1 MTRTSLAFLIFTAA
15 LCAGPARAQQAP
27 AAPAAQ
33 AAALLEQGQPQQAYD
48 LMLARHKADAADPD
62 AAFLLAQAAARLGR
76 HDEAASL
83 YEGML
88 AANPALPR
96 VRLEL
101 AREYAALGRTDK
113 AIEQFQAVMKNSP
126 PPLVG
131 ENIARYMGA
140 MKKQKSWNARA
151 SLGYVYDTNVNAG
164 PTADSVLM
172 FGLPFTLS
180 ADSKE
185 KSGSGYNFGTGAG
198 WMGGIGRGAA
208 LQADAQYSRTSYVDL
223 KPFDSDVLSFSA
235 GPTLQKKNYMLSLPL
250 LYEYVLIGHKSYSY
264 SYGAAPQG
272 MVPLGENWSL
282 NSGFVLQ
289 KKTYYVGGGAR
300 DGGVWSFSAGAKYRY
315 AQDAFLQA
323 TYRHGYEGT
332 KEDYLDNNSD
342 GLTLGW
348 YTAMPW
354 GLSLYLAPGFSY
366 TRYAEAEAAYDDARK
381 DKQYTAVANLSRGF
395 GRVSA
400 ALGYTFTRNDSN
412 LGLYDYVRGQLTAQ
426 GSLSF

>member
-1 MTRTSLAFLIFTAA
+1 MKITSLALLTLTAA
-15 LCAGPARAQQAP
+15 LCASPARSQEAP
-27 AAPAAQ
+27 AAAAAAQ
-33 AAALLEQGQPQQAYD
+33 AAALMEKDPQQAYD
-48 LMLARHKADAADPD
+48 LMLARRKANAADPD

-76 HDEAASL
+76 HDEAAAL

-88 AANPALPR
+88 AANSALPR

-101 AREYAALGRTDK
+101 AREYAALGNTDK

-131 ENIARYMGA
+131 ENIKRYMGA
-140 MKKQKSWNARA
+140 MKTQKSWNARA
-151 SLGYVYDTNVNAG
+151 SLGYIYDTNVNAG

-180 ADSKE
+180 TDSKE
-185 KSGSGYNFGTGAG
+185 KAGSGYNFGAGAG
-198 WMGGIGRGAA
+198 WLGGIGRGAA
-208 LQADAQYSRTSYVDL
+208 LQADAQYSRTGYIDL

-235 GPTLQKKNYMLSLPL
+235 GPTLQQKSYMLSMPL

-264 SYGAAPQG
+264 SWGASPQV
-272 MVPLGENWSL
+272 MVPLGGNWTLS
-282 NSGFVLQ
+282 SGLVLQ

-300 DGGVWSFSAGAKYRY
+300 DGSVWSLSAGAKYRC
-315 AQDAFLQA
+315 AGDAFLQA
-323 TYRHGYEGT
+323 SYRHGSEGT
-332 KEDYLDNNSD
+332 KEAYLDNSSD

-348 YTAMPW
+348 YTALPR

-366 TRYAEAEAAYDDARK
+366 TKYSGTEAAYDHARK
-381 DKQYTAVANLSRGF
+381 DRQYSAVANLSRAF
-395 GRVSA
+395 GPVSA

-426 GSLSF
+426 ASLAF